1 MEKESDPKLR
11 QSVGVIV
18 FFYVLKALLFLE
30 SIDVVHSDIKP
41 DNFVII
47 DDSTNDWGFNVK
59 LIDFGTVKQ
68 IDTKQSKLVTSSI
81 GGMIKIYNTYF

>member
-1 MEKESDPKLR
+1 MVKETDPKLR
-11 QSVGVIV
+11 FSVGNIV
-18 FFYVLKALLFLE
+18 FMFVLRALLFLE

-47 DDSTNDWGFNVK
+47 NDSNKDWGFNIK

-68 IDTKQSKLVTSSI
+68 IDSNKSKLVTSSI
-81 GGMIKIYNTYF
+81 IGKSN

>member
-1 MEKESDPKLR
+1 MVKEADPKLR
-11 QSVGVIV
+11 LRVGYIV
-18 FFYVLKALLFLE
+18 FLFVLRALLFLE

-47 DDSTNDWGFNVK
+47 DDSNNDWGFNVK

-68 IDTKQSKLVTSSI
+68 IDSKKSKLVTSSI
-81 GGMIKIYNTYF
+81 IGKHS